1 MNESQKELEAISN
14 TIDYADSEGLLPEV
28 IWSAMHAL
36 KESPE
41 LSIQEALREGES
53 EWKK

>member
-14 TIDYADSEGLLPEV
+14 TIDYADSQGLTPEV

-36 KESPE
+36 KGNPE
-41 LSIQEALREGES
+41 LSIQEALREGEF
-53 EWKK
+53 EWIK